1 MANKNVTENR
11 HKYIGGSDVP
21 IIMGI
26 SSFKSRFDLLLEK
39 AELQDDDFCGNEYT
53 EYGNALEPKIRD
65 YINSS
70 MHRYFKE
77 DTLTK
82 DNFRGNFDGIDL
94 DGILEIKTTSNIK
107 KTLNGYKNYLVQL
120 LFYMQLAEK
129 EKGIL
134 AVYERPKDFNEEFDE
149 NNLVTFDVNKCD
161 HLELIDGIENA
172 VNKFLSDLTKVR
184 KNPFITEQELQS
196 NELVSISYKLVKLEL
211 ALAEYDEIKKQRD
224 DFKAKLKV
232 AMEKENVKKWTT
244 NNGTQITLVADG
256 ADTTVKKFNRSLL
269 ETEKSDKFNNYCH
282 EETVI
287 VFDEET
293 FKTAEPSL
301 YDKYTEEI
309 IKKGRSGY
317 LKITLP
323 KVK

>member
-77 DTLTK
+77 DTLIK

-107 KTLNGYKNYLVQL
+107 KTLNGYKTYLVQL
-120 LFYMQLAEK
+120 LYYMVMAGK

-161 HLELIDGIENA
+161 HLELIDDIENA
-172 VNKFLSDLTKVR
+172 VNKFLLDLSKVR
-184 KNPFITEQELQS
+184 ENPFITEQELQS
-196 NELVSISYKLVKLEL
+196 NELVSISYKLAKLEL

-224 DFKAKLKV
+224 DFKAKLKA

-244 NNGTQITLVADG
+244 DNGTQITLVADG
-256 ADTTVKKFNRSLL
+256 ADYTIKEFNEGKF
-269 ETEKSDKFNNYCH
+269 KA
-282 EETVI
+282 
-287 VFDEET
+287 
-293 FKTAEPSL
+293 AEPSL
-301 YDKYTEEI
+301 YDKYAEEK
-309 IKKGRSGY
+309 IKKGRIGY